1 MSTDRSKDILSGIR
15 NVAIAGAGGIG
26 AYLAGF
32 LYDLGVNRG
41 QFPFTTWKWSIF
53 DDDTVDHTNLL
64 HQNFTE
70 DDIGRPKAEIIA
82 ERTVNAITPV
92 PRFMTTED
100 FAKFDVVFSCVDSM
114 TFRRELYDYGWNHPE
129 LYWID
134 GRCSSRNIGL
144 FNSLVQ
150 KKTLRASLT
159 DSNERRGCLLAADKA
174 KKTSHITPVTI
185 ASMMAQC
192 FLNHIRGEDIV
203 DQVLLYI

>member
-1 MSTDRSKDILSGIR
+1 MKDTEVASRIK

-32 LYDLGVNRG
+32 LYDLGINRA
-41 QFPFTTWKWSIF
+41 QFPFPSWKWSVF
-53 DDDTVDHTNLL
+53 DDDTVDVGNLL

-70 DDIGRPKAEIIA
+70 EDIGRSKAQIVS
-82 ERTVNAITPV
+82 ERSASCITPV
-92 PRFMTTED
+92 KRFMTAED
-100 FAKFDVVFSCVDSM
+100 FPKFDVVFSCVDSM
-114 TFRRELYDYGWNHPE
+114 SFRRELYAYGAKHPE

-144 FNSLVQ
+144 FNSRVGQ
-150 KKTLRASLT
+150 KALQASLS
-159 DSNERRGCLLAADKA
+159 DSDERRGCLLAIDKQ
-174 KKTSHITPVTI
+174 KKVSHITPVVI

-192 FLNHIRGEDIV
+192 FLNHLRGEDTV